1 VQLEDGSKVSD
12 RDRER
17 AVSVKIDTQPIEPD
31 TRPPIERFRRP
42 PKKALSVT
50 DIISPSWCEL
60 QYFYT
65 LSKHGRKKRTPAMKQ
80 GTKVHQALEDEVH
93 RTVPVMITK
102 KEDSWGLRLWN
113 IIQGLRTLRDTG
125 RTRELEIWGNVGGEL
140 VNGVIDELSYD
151 CPDPKLEEDTAQ
163 LGAKGAPVGGSALP
177 EYQTSIT
184 DYLLATGGRKDGGQS
199 LASAMMQESPQ
210 RTPPKEK
217 RIYITDVKTRA
228 HPTLPAG
235 ASIRPTILQ
244 LHLYHHMLENLAQGN
259 FALIQLAERY
269 QLDVNETFSDS
280 FIAQIGGLNQEFFD
294 TASSQEDA
302 PPNSITA
309 SQIASSQDSIDV
321 LLKHNNLG
329 SLWDFMMSQF
339 RQTFLLPINTDEPPT
354 PTPQSTS
361 DLDPPAA
368 LPTRLSPLLT
378 AEYLAP
384 TYKHIAGTAKKSI
397 GSKSFNFNS
406 GFLRSYLE
414 ENLAWWRGDRPAKGV
429 ELQEAW
435 KCRSCDFRDDCEWIH
450 ERDAAALAEAKERK
464 KVRDVAGVDGKSK
477 NASRGTWEV

>member
-1 VQLEDGSKVSD
+1 
-12 RDRER
+12 
-17 AVSVKIDTQPIEPD
+17 
-31 TRPPIERFRRP
+31 
-42 PKKALSVT
+42 
-50 DIISPSWCEL
+50 
-60 QYFYT
+60 
-65 LSKHGRKKRTPAMKQ
+65 MKQ
-80 GTKVHQALEDEVH
+80 GTKVHKALEDEVH
-93 RTVPVMITK
+93 RTVPVTITK

-125 RTRELEIWGNVGGEL
+125 RTRELEIWGSVGGEI

-151 CPDPKLEEDTAQ
+151 CPDPKLEEETVKS
-163 LGAKGAPVGGSALP
+163 GRGAPLEDSTLP

-184 DYLLATGGRKDGGQS
+184 DYLLANGGRKDGGQS
-199 LASAMMQESPQ
+199 LTAAMMQESPQ
-210 RTPPKEK
+210 RRSPKEK

-235 ASIRPTILQ
+235 ASIRPTVLQ
-244 LHLYHHMLENLAQGN
+244 LHLYHHILENLAQGN
-259 FALIQLAERY
+259 FALGQLAERY

-280 FIAQIGGLNQEFFD
+280 FIAQIGGLNQELFD
-294 TASSQEDA
+294 IASSQENG

-309 SQIASSQDSIDV
+309 SQIASSQDSMDV
-321 LLKHNNLG
+321 LLKHNNLA

-339 RQTFLLPINTDEPPT
+339 QQTFLLPINTDEPPT

-378 AEYLAP
+378 AAYLAQS
-384 TYKHIAGTAKKSI
+384 YKHAGVTNKI
-397 GSKSFNFNS
+397 GSKSFNFNA
-406 GFLRSYLE
+406 GFLRSYLQD
-414 ENLAWWRGDRPAKGV
+414 NLAWWRGDRPAKGV

-464 KVRDVAGVDGKSK
+464 KMRKIAGVDGKSK
-477 NASRGTWEV
+477 SASRGTWEV

>member
-1 VQLEDGSKVSD
+1 
-12 RDRER
+12 
-17 AVSVKIDTQPIEPD
+17 
-31 TRPPIERFRRP
+31 
-42 PKKALSVT
+42 
-50 DIISPSWCEL
+50 
-60 QYFYT
+60 
-65 LSKHGRKKRTPAMKQ
+65 MKQ

-93 RTVPVMITK
+93 RTVPVTITK

-125 RTRELEIWGNVGGEL
+125 RTRELEVWGIIGGEV

-151 CPDPKLEEDTAQ
+151 CPDPKLEEETTNT
-163 LGAKGAPVGGSALP
+163 GGKAMPAEGNHPP

-184 DYLLATGGRKDGGQS
+184 EYLLGSGGRKVGGQS
-199 LASAMMQESPQ
+199 LASAMMQESLPR
-210 RTPPKEK
+210 RTSTRDK

-235 ASIRPTILQ
+235 ASIRPTVLQ

-259 FALIQLAERY
+259 FSFILLAERY

-280 FIAQIGGLNQEFFD
+280 FIAQIGGLNQEIFEL
-294 TASSQEDA
+294 ASSQEEGLPD
-302 PPNSITA
+302 PITA
-309 SQIASSQDSIDV
+309 SQIASSQDSMDI
-321 LLKHNNLG
+321 LLRHNNLG
-329 SLWDFMMSQF
+329 SLWDFMMAQF
-339 RQTFLLPINTDEPPT
+339 RQTFLLPTDMDEPPT

-397 GSKSFNFNS
+397 GSKSFNFNAA
-406 GFLRSYLE
+406 FLRSYLE
-414 ENLAWWRGDRPAKGV
+414 DNLAWWRGERPAKGV

-450 ERDAAALAEAKERK
+450 ERDAAALAEAKERRK
-464 KVRDVAGVDGKSK
+464 MREVAGVDGKSK
-477 NASRGTWEV
+477 SASRGTWEV

>member
-1 VQLEDGSKVSD
+1 
-12 RDRER
+12 
-17 AVSVKIDTQPIEPD
+17 
-31 TRPPIERFRRP
+31 
-42 PKKALSVT
+42 
-50 DIISPSWCEL
+50 
-60 QYFYT
+60 
-65 LSKHGRKKRTPAMKQ
+65 MKQ

-93 RTVPVMITK
+93 RTVPVTITK

-125 RTRELEIWGNVGGEL
+125 RTRELEIWGSVGGEL
-140 VNGVIDELSYD
+140 VNGIIDELSYD
-151 CPDPKLEEDTAQ
+151 CPDPKLEEETVNPSPKA
-163 LGAKGAPVGGSALP
+163 ASVEHSTLP

-184 DYLLATGGRKDGGQS
+184 DYLLAAGGRKEEGQS
-199 LASAMMQESPQ
+199 LASAMLRDNSPPQ
-210 RTPPKEK
+210 RTSSKER

-244 LHLYHHMLENLAQGN
+244 LHLYFHMLENLAQGN

-280 FIAQIGGLNQEFFD
+280 FIAQIGGLNQELFEM
-294 TASSQEDA
+294 ASSQEDG
-302 PPNSITA
+302 PPDLITA
-309 SQIASSQDSIDV
+309 SQIASSQDSMDV

-339 RQTFLLPINTDEPPT
+339 RQTFLLPTIIEESPT

-397 GSKSFNFNS
+397 GSKSFNFNPD
-406 GFLRSYLE
+406 FLRSYLE
-414 ENLAWWRGDRPAKGV
+414 NNLAWWRGDRPAKGV

-450 ERDAAALAEAKERK
+450 ERDAAALAEAEERK
-464 KVRDVAGVDGKSK
+464 RMRQVAGVDGKNK
-477 NASRGTWEV
+477 TASRGAWEV

>member
-1 VQLEDGSKVSD
+1 
-12 RDRER
+12 
-17 AVSVKIDTQPIEPD
+17 
-31 TRPPIERFRRP
+31 
-42 PKKALSVT
+42 
-50 DIISPSWCEL
+50 
-60 QYFYT
+60 
-65 LSKHGRKKRTPAMKQ
+65 MKQ

-93 RTVPVMITK
+93 RTVPVEITK

-125 RTRELEIWGNVGGEL
+125 RTRELEIWGSIGGEI
-140 VNGVIDELSYD
+140 VNGIIDELSYD
-151 CPDPKLEEDTAQ
+151 CPDPELEKEAGKL
-163 LGAKGAPVGGSALP
+163 GPKGAPVEEIMLP

-184 DYLLATGGRKDGGQS
+184 DYLLAAGGRKEGGQS
-199 LASAMMQESPQ
+199 IASAMMRDEPTTQITSA
-210 RTPPKEK
+210 KEV

-235 ASIRPTILQ
+235 ASIRPTVLQ

-280 FIAQIGGLNQEFFD
+280 FIAQIGGLNQEIFEL
-294 TASSQEDA
+294 ASSQDA
-302 PPNSITA
+302 GPPDEITA
-309 SQIASSQDSIDV
+309 SQIASSQDSMDV

-339 RQTFLLPINTDEPPT
+339 RQTFLLPVNANEAQTST
-354 PTPQSTS
+354 PRSTS
-361 DLDPPAA
+361 ELDPPAA

-384 TYKHIAGTAKKSI
+384 TYKHVAGTAKKSI
-397 GSKSFNFNS
+397 GSKSFNFNA

-414 ENLAWWRGDRPAKGV
+414 DNLAWWRGERPAKGV

-435 KCRSCDFRDDCEWIH
+435 KCRSCDFRDDCAWIH
-450 ERDAAALAEAKERK
+450 ERDEAALAEAKERK
-464 KVRDVAGVDGKSK
+464 KMREIAGVDGNSKSAK
-477 NASRGTWEV
+477 RSTWEV